1 MDCNVPKNVF
11 VRNNLNTRYAADG
24 SKDVQVE
31 KELAKIDGRIAEI
44 TDRLVEQARQGLI
57 PDIDEKSRR
66 FLYYYVFVQLK
77 RPLEVWRDSDA
88 KSNERVD
95 AILLSDPEVS
105 RVLDAKGLCLFSVPD
120 GATLV
125 VGSQV
130 VLPAGAKHSEGR
142 LEDPDRGLTFP
153 LAADVLLGL
162 IHGAIRR
169 EYAMLTIEE
178 VSHINRATA
187 RHCEAIAGSS
197 REVVLRAVA

>member
-95 AILLSDPEVS
+95 AILLSTRRFPECWTPKAS
-105 RVLDAKGLCLFSVPD
+105 ACFLYP
-120 GATLV
+120 
-125 VGSQV
+125 
-130 VLPAGAKHSEGR
+130 
-142 LEDPDRGLTFP
+142 
-153 LAADVLLGL
+153 
-162 IHGAIRR
+162 
-169 EYAMLTIEE
+169 
-178 VSHINRATA
+178 TA
-187 RHCEAIAGSS
+187 QHLSWAPK
-197 REVVLRAVA
+197 